1 MFTTIKLFQP
11 ETNHS
16 PFLGFG
22 WLSFFRLLIA
32 GILLAFITMG
42 CSKENE
48 TTPAEKPYS
57 LALPAHFP
65 EPVLNL
71 ASAKLSENKF
81 ILGKK
86 LFYDGILSLDGR
98 INCGTCHISFGAFS
112 NPDHPT
118 SHGIRDQF
126 GKRNALPLQN
136 LIWKKEYMWDGG
148 ISDLGLVAMAAIQNP
163 VEMDEKMENVVFKVN
178 AKPEYKSLFNKAYG
192 SPDVTGLK
200 LLDALSCF
208 MVELVSGKSR
218 YDLYVTNQPGANF
231 TSDEVQGLELFRE
244 KCSRCHK
251 EPFFTDNSFRN
262 NGLDTV
268 NRMDMGRYEI
278 TLRSVDRYKFRVPRP
293 NPTCTMGKCGPW
305 NGSFS
310 IMPKMQNGIQ
320 APIPV
325 WLRKMERLGS
335 ISRPMSKRKS
345 LLFWERFG
353 IQTLLETNV
362 LPKNKTKPSRC
373 YENQISLFLYFLS
386 AF

>member
-278 TLRSVDRYKFRVPRP
+278 TLRSVDRYKFRVPSLRNVTQTQP
-293 NPTCTMGKCGPW
+293 YMH
-305 NGSFS
+305 NGE
-310 IMPKMQNGIQ
+310 MRTLERVLQHYAQNAKRNSSTDPGLVKKDGTVGIDLTADEQ
-320 APIPV
+320 KKIIAFLGT
-325 WLRKMERLGS
+325 LRDSDFIRN
-335 ISRPMSKRKS
+335 
-345 LLFWERFG
+345 ERFA
-353 IQTLLETNV
+353 E
-362 LPKNKTKPSRC
+362 
-373 YENQISLFLYFLS
+373 E
-386 AF
+386 